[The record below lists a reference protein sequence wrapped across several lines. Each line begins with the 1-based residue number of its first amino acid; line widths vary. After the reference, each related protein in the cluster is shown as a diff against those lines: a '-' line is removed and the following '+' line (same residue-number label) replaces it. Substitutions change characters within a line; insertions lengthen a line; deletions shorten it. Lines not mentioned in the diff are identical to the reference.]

1 MKLLVACLLSSLLTV
16 CFVSGCTP
24 FAYNEIGTV
33 WTIPHPKFSEIS
45 AQHELV
51 AVMPISIRSDLKKNS
66 KAFRDATRLEND
78 EEYVGDLQRFLNA
91 KLMHGTQQGRITVQ
105 VQDVEETI
113 KLLDQEL
120 QRKEKQGR
128 RNKIAKTRA
137 CELLQVDV
145 VAYVELT
152 ISDMSEQEVNAGDVR
167 ASYYECKSGK
177 LIWTFKQ
184 ALETEKLIHRELS
197 VEESLLKHV
206 AMFFPYEVIL

>member
-1 MKLLVACLLSSLLTV
+1 MTDNQPGPQLDRALEFSAVTISARFQQNVVLGDRMKLLVACLLSSLLTV
-16 CFVSGCTP
+16 CFASGCTS

-66 KAFRDATRLEND
+66 IAFRDATRLETD

-91 KLMHGTQQGRITVQ
+91 KLMHGIQQGRITVQ

-128 RNKIAKTRA
+128 RTKIAKTRA

-152 ISDMSEQEVNAGDVR
+152 NRTSMRAMLGRPTTNAR
-167 ASYYECKSGK
+167 AVSSSGPSSR
-177 LIWTFKQ
+177 
-184 ALETEKLIHRELS
+184 H
-197 VEESLLKHV
+197 
-206 AMFFPYEVIL
+206 